1 MATEPTTAVASTASF
16 TFDVDG
22 EASWLAMD
30 PDNVNR
36 PGLLS
41 QGIYGPKVGV
51 PLILK
56 LLAQHGVRAT
66 FFVPGLIA
74 DRYKDTVAAI
84 AEAGHELAV
93 HGYTHTPPTLLTAAE
108 EQDELDRALEVLRA
122 FTPTV
127 VGYRSPSWDIGPNT
141 LRLLEERDFLY
152 ASQFMD
158 DIRPYR
164 HRGLRMLEL
173 PVQWLLDD
181 WPHFAWFP
189 GESARCIKSTAEVET
204 IWCEEFRG
212 IRKLGGSYIL
222 TMHPQVIGRPSR
234 VDLLDRM
241 LTYVRSFDDVDILT
255 CLEIARR
262 HDGLLPADDTSS
274 RP

>member
-1 MATEPTTAVASTASF
+1 MSSESAAEPAPTASF

-22 EASWLAMD
+22 EASWLTMH

-41 QGIYGPKVGV
+41 QGVYGPKVGV
-51 PLILK
+51 PLILDV
-56 LLAQHGVRAT
+56 LAKHDVTAT

-74 DRYKDTVAAI
+74 DRYEDVVAAI
-84 AEAGHELAV
+84 AAAGHELAV
-93 HGYTHTPPTLLTAAE
+93 HGYTHTAPALLTARE
-108 EQDELDRALEVLRA
+108 EADEMDRALETLRR

-141 LRLLEERDFLY
+141 LGLLAARDFLY

-164 HRGLRMLEL
+164 HTGLKMLEL
-173 PVQWLLDD
+173 PVQWMLDD

-189 GESARCIKSTAEVET
+189 GESARSIKSTAEVEG
-204 IWCEEFRG
+204 IWREEFDG
-212 IRKLGGSYIL
+212 IRRLRGSYIL

-234 VDLLDRM
+234 LDLLDRM
-241 LTYVRSFDDVDILT
+241 LTHVRGFEDVEILT
-255 CLEIARR
+255 CLEIATR
-262 HDGLLPADDTSS
+262 HDALLPFDASS
-274 RP
+274 RS